1 MVDQYYDYCYGE
13 LEYRGLNFEFETLN
27 IENNQGN
34 ALVNYADAETHFTRI
49 IEHKHFEG
57 SDSSI
62 KQLLQKNI

>member
-1 MVDQYYDYCYGE
+1 M
-13 LEYRGLNFEFETLN
+13 N

-57 SDSSI
+57 SDSSNKTI
-62 KQLLQKNI
+62 ITKEFLKTWTKGEETYYPLNDEKF